1 MITLKLRKTRQV
13 PNRWHELDEAQFV
26 RLSGAI
32 ADFEAGVTTFE
43 QFKVMTVAAILDLKV
58 NRLKMTD
65 TLFENLFRISEQL
78 DFPYRIL
85 EKDDRKEV
93 EFRICVNRQMV
104 PKVKQ
109 NKGYVFT
116 VDSGMI
122 ETSIVSEQY
131 VDALSV
137 MKLYSSDHSEQTLD
151 MLVKVLY
158 CPLPYSKENM
168 QKVKLH
174 QFTRE
179 QKLAAYYNFRGL
191 LEWIR
196 KIDKYDIIFNSAE
209 DRPGRSPL
217 GMEGSL
223 YSLSKAGYG
232 VFRDICKL
240 DLFTY
245 LDLLMSMTIESIHSL
260 KGCGLKP
267 TEIAEKLNLT
277 VGQISSVAEL

>member
-1 MITLKLRKTRQV
+1 MITLKLRKSRQV

-43 QFKVMTVAAILDLKV
+43 QFKVMTVAAILDLKI
-58 NRLKMTD
+58 NKLKMTD

-85 EKDDRKEV
+85 EKEDRKEV
-93 EFRICVNRQMV
+93 EFRICVNRQMM

-131 VDALSV
+131 VDAISV
-137 MKLYSSDHSEQTLD
+137 MKLYSSDRSDQALD

-158 CPLPYSKENM
+158 CPLPYSKENL

-196 KIDKYDIIFNSAE
+196 RIDKYDIIFNSAE

-245 LDLLMSMTIESIHSL
+245 LDLLLSMTIESIHSL

>member
-85 EKDDRKEV
+85 EKEDRKEV

-137 MKLYSSDHSEQTLD
+137 MKLYSSDHSEQALD

-158 CPLPYSKENM
+158 SPLPYSKENM

-196 KIDKYDIIFNSAE
+196 RIDKYDIIFNSAE

-245 LDLLMSMTIESIHSL
+245 LDLLLSMTIESIHSL

-277 VGQISSVAEL
+277 VGQISSVVEL

>member
-1 MITLKLRKTRQV
+1 MITLTLKKSRQV
-13 PNRWHELDEAQFV
+13 PNRWHELNEAQFV
-26 RLSGAI
+26 RLAGAI
-32 ADFEAGVTTFE
+32 ADFEAGTTNFE
-43 QFKVMTVAAILDLKV
+43 QFKVMTIAAILDLKV
-58 NRLKMTD
+58 DRLKMTD

-78 DFPYRIL
+78 DFPYRL
-85 EKDDRKEV
+85 HEKEDRKEV
-93 EFRICVNRQMV
+93 EFRICINRQMQ
-104 PKVKQ
+104 PKVKYNQ
-109 NKGYVFT
+109 GYVFT

-122 ETSIVSEQY
+122 ETSIVAEQY
-131 VDALSV
+131 VDAVSV
-137 MKLYSSDHSEQTLD
+137 MKLYSSDHSEQALD

-168 QKVKLH
+168 QKVKVH
-174 QFTRE
+174 QFSRN

-196 KIDKYDIIFNSAE
+196 RIDKYDIIFNSAE
-209 DRPGRSPL
+209 DKPGKSPI

-232 VFRDICKL
+232 VYRDICKT

-245 LDLLMSMTIESIHSL
+245 LDLLLSQTIESIHTL

>member
-1 MITLKLRKTRQV
+1 MITLKLKKSRQV
-13 PNRWHELDEAQFV
+13 PNRWHELNEEQFV
-26 RLSGAI
+26 RLAGVIS
-32 ADFEAGVTTFE
+32 DFEKGVTNFE

-58 NRLKMTD
+58 NKLKMTE

-78 DFPYRIL
+78 DFPYKIR
-85 EKDDRKEV
+85 EKEDHKEV
-93 EFRICVNRQMV
+93 EFRICVNRQMQ

-109 NKGYVFT
+109 NQGYVFT

-131 VDALSV
+131 VDAVSV
-137 MKLYSSDHSEQTLD
+137 MKLYSSDQSDQSLD

-174 QFTRE
+174 QFTRN
-179 QKLAAYYNFRGL
+179 QKLAVYYNFRGL

-196 KIDKYDIIFNSAE
+196 RIDKYDIIFNSAE
-209 DRPGRSPL
+209 EKPGKSPI

-232 VFRDICKL
+232 VFRDICTIN
-240 DLFTY
+240 LFTY
-245 LDLLMSMTIESIHSL
+245 LDLLLSQTIESIHTL

-267 TEIAEKLNLT
+267 TEIAEKLKLT
-277 VGQISSVAEL
+277 VGQISTVVEL

>member
-1 MITLKLRKTRQV
+1 MITLKLRKSRQV

-85 EKDDRKEV
+85 EKEDRKEV
-93 EFRICVNRQMV
+93 EFRICVNRQMM

-131 VDALSV
+131 VDAMSV

-196 KIDKYDIIFNSAE
+196 RIDKYDIIFNSAE

-232 VFRDICKL
+232 VFPDICKL

-245 LDLLMSMTIESIHSL
+245 LDLLLSMTIESIHSL

-277 VGQISSVAEL
+277 VGQISSVVEL

>member
-1 MITLKLRKTRQV
+1 MITLKLRKSRQV

-85 EKDDRKEV
+85 EKEDRKEV
-93 EFRICVNRQMV
+93 EFRICVNRQMM

-196 KIDKYDIIFNSAE
+196 RIDKYDIIFNSAE

-245 LDLLMSMTIESIHSL
+245 LDLLLSMTIESIHSL

>member
-32 ADFEAGVTTFE
+32 ADFEAGITTFE

-137 MKLYSSDHSEQTLD
+137 MKLYSSDHSEQALD

-158 CPLPYSKENM
+158 SPLPYSKENM

-196 KIDKYDIIFNSAE
+196 RIDKYDIIFNSAE

-245 LDLLMSMTIESIHSL
+245 LDLLLSMTIESIHSL

>member
-26 RLSGAI
+26 RLSGTI
-32 ADFEAGVTTFE
+32 ADFEAEVTTFE
-43 QFKVMTVAAILDLKV
+43 QFKVMTVAAILDVKV

-85 EKDDRKEV
+85 EKEDRKEV
-93 EFRICVNRQMV
+93 EFRICVNRQMM

-137 MKLYSSDHSEQTLD
+137 MKLYSSDHSEQALD

-196 KIDKYDIIFNSAE
+196 RIDKYDIIFNSAE

-223 YSLSKAGYG
+223 YSLGKAGYG

-245 LDLLMSMTIESIHSL
+245 LDLLLSMTIESIHSL

>member
-1 MITLKLRKTRQV
+1 MITLKLRKSRQV

-85 EKDDRKEV
+85 EKEDRKEV
-93 EFRICVNRQMV
+93 EFRICVNRQMM

-196 KIDKYDIIFNSAE
+196 RIDKYDIIFNSAE

-245 LDLLMSMTIESIHSL
+245 LDLLLSMTIESIHSL

-277 VGQISSVAEL
+277 VSQISSVAEL

>member
-85 EKDDRKEV
+85 EKEDRKEV
-93 EFRICVNRQMV
+93 EFRICINRQMM

-137 MKLYSSDHSEQTLD
+137 MKLYSSDHSDQTLD

-196 KIDKYDIIFNSAE
+196 RIDKYDIIFNSAE

-245 LDLLMSMTIESIHSL
+245 LDLLLSMTIESIHSL

-277 VGQISSVAEL
+277 VGQISSVTEL

>member
-1 MITLKLRKTRQV
+1 MITLKLRKSRQV

-85 EKDDRKEV
+85 KKEDRKEV
-93 EFRICVNRQMV
+93 EFRICVNRQMM

-137 MKLYSSDHSEQTLD
+137 MKLYSSDHSEQALD

-179 QKLAAYYNFRGL
+179 QRLAAYYNFRGL

-196 KIDKYDIIFNSAE
+196 RIDKYDIIFNSAE
-209 DRPGRSPL
+209 DRPVRSPL

-245 LDLLMSMTIESIHSL
+245 LDLLLSMTIESIHSL

-277 VGQISSVAEL
+277 VGQISSVVEL

>member
-1 MITLKLRKTRQV
+1 MITLKLRKSRQV

-32 ADFEAGVTTFE
+32 ADFEAGITTFE
-43 QFKVMTVAAILDLKV
+43 QFKVMTVAAILDLKI
-58 NRLKMTD
+58 NKLKMTD

-85 EKDDRKEV
+85 EKEDRKEV
-93 EFRICVNRQMV
+93 EFRICVNRQMM

-131 VDALSV
+131 VDAISV
-137 MKLYSSDHSEQTLD
+137 MKLYSSDRSDQTLD

-196 KIDKYDIIFNSAE
+196 RIDKYDIIFNSAE

-232 VFRDICKL
+232 VYRDICKL

-245 LDLLMSMTIESIHSL
+245 LDLLLSMTIESIHSL

>member
-85 EKDDRKEV
+85 EKEDRKEV
-93 EFRICVNRQMV
+93 EFRICVNRQMM

-196 KIDKYDIIFNSAE
+196 RIDKYDIIFNSAE

-232 VFRDICKL
+232 VFRDICKI

-245 LDLLMSMTIESIHSL
+245 LDLLLSQTIESIYTL

>member
-1 MITLKLRKTRQV
+1 MITLKLNKTRHI
-13 PNRWHELDEAQFV
+13 PSRWHELDERQFT
-26 RLSGAI
+26 RLAETI
-32 ADFEAGVTTFE
+32 AKFEAGEVNFE
-43 QFKVMTVAAILDLKV
+43 QFRVLVVAAILNLKV
-58 NRLKMTD
+58 ARLQPSE

-78 DFPYRIL
+78 DVPYRICDK
-85 EKDDRKEV
+85 KDHKEV
-93 EFRICVNRQMV
+93 EFRICVNRQML

-109 NKGYVFT
+109 NIGYIFT
-116 VDSGMI
+116 TESGMI
-122 ETSIVSEQY
+122 DTSIVSEQY
-131 VDALSV
+131 VDAISV
-137 MKLYSSDHSEQTLD
+137 MKLYSASREDTALD

-174 QFTRE
+174 QFSRG
-179 QKLAAYYNFRGL
+179 QKLGVYYNFRGL

-196 KIDKYDIIFNSAE
+196 QIDKYDLIFNSAE
-209 DRPGRSPL
+209 DRPGKSPI

-232 VFRDICKL
+232 VFRDICKI

-245 LDLLMSMTIESIHSL
+245 LDLLLSLTIESIHSL

-267 TEIAEKLNLT
+267 TEIADKLNLT
-277 VGQISSVAEL
+277 VGQISSAVEL

>member
-85 EKDDRKEV
+85 EKEDRKEV
-93 EFRICVNRQMV
+93 ELRICVNRQMM

-137 MKLYSSDHSEQTLD
+137 MKLYSSDHSEQALD

-168 QKVKLH
+168 QKVKVH
-174 QFTRE
+174 QFSRN

-196 KIDKYDIIFNSAE
+196 RIDKYDIIFNSAE

-245 LDLLMSMTIESIHSL
+245 LDLLLSMTIESIHSL

>member
-1 MITLKLRKTRQV
+1 MITLKLKKTRHV
-13 PNRWHELDEAQFV
+13 PNRWNELSEDQFV
-26 RLSGAI
+26 RLAGAI
-32 ADFEAGVTTFE
+32 ADFENGTTNFE
-43 QFKVMTVAAILDLKV
+43 QFKVMSVAAILDLKI

-65 TLFENLFRISEQL
+65 TLYENLFRISEQL
-78 DFPYRIL
+78 SFPYTL
-85 EKDDRKEV
+85 HEKEDHKEV
-93 EFRICVNRQMV
+93 EFKICINRQMQ

-122 ETSIVSEQY
+122 ETTIVSEQY
-131 VDALSV
+131 VDAISV
-137 MKLYSSDHSEQTLD
+137 MKLYSSDHSKQGLD

-174 QFTRE
+174 QFSRA
-179 QKLAAYYNFRGL
+179 QKLAVYYNFRGL
-191 LEWIR
+191 LEWIKR
-196 KIDKYDIIFNSAE
+196 IDKYDIIFNSAE
-209 DRPGRSPL
+209 DKPGKSPI

-232 VFRDICKL
+232 VFRDICKI

-245 LDLLMSMTIESIHSL
+245 LDLLLSQTIESIHTL

>member
-26 RLSGAI
+26 RLSGTI

-85 EKDDRKEV
+85 EKEDRKEV
-93 EFRICVNRQMV
+93 ELRICVNRQMM

-137 MKLYSSDHSEQTLD
+137 MKLYSSDHSEQALD

-196 KIDKYDIIFNSAE
+196 RIDKYDIIFNSAE

-245 LDLLMSMTIESIHSL
+245 LDLLLSMTIESIHSL

>member
-85 EKDDRKEV
+85 EKEDRKEV
-93 EFRICVNRQMV
+93 EFRICVNRQMM

-196 KIDKYDIIFNSAE
+196 RIDKYDIIFHSAE

-245 LDLLMSMTIESIHSL
+245 LDLLLSMTIESIHSL

-277 VGQISSVAEL
+277 VGQISSVVEL

>member
-58 NRLKMTD
+58 DRLKMTD

-85 EKDDRKEV
+85 EKEDRKEV
-93 EFRICVNRQMV
+93 EFRICVNRQMM

-137 MKLYSSDHSEQTLD
+137 MKLYSSDHSEQALD

-196 KIDKYDIIFNSAE
+196 RIDKYDIIFNSAE

-245 LDLLMSMTIESIHSL
+245 LDLLLSMTIESIHSL

-277 VGQISSVAEL
+277 VGQISSVVEL

>member
-1 MITLKLRKTRQV
+1 MITLKLKKTRQV
-13 PNRWHELDEAQFV
+13 PNRWHELTEDQFV
-26 RLSGAI
+26 RLAGVI
-32 ADFEAGVTTFE
+32 ADFEAGITNFE

-58 NRLKMTD
+58 DRLKMTD

-78 DFPYRIL
+78 DFPYRL
-85 EKDDRKEV
+85 HEKEDRKEV
-93 EFRICVNRQMV
+93 EFRICINRQMQ

-122 ETSIVSEQY
+122 ETTIVSEQY
-131 VDALSV
+131 VDAISV
-137 MKLYSSDHSEQTLD
+137 MKLYSSDHSEQVLD
-151 MLVKVLY
+151 MLVKILY

-174 QFTRE
+174 QFSRA

-191 LEWIR
+191 LEWIKR
-196 KIDKYDIIFNSAE
+196 IDKYDIIFNSAE
-209 DRPGRSPL
+209 DKPGKSPI

-232 VFRDICKL
+232 VFRDICKI

-245 LDLLMSMTIESIHSL
+245 LDLLLSQTIESIHTL

>member
-1 MITLKLRKTRQV
+1 MITLKLRKSRQV

-85 EKDDRKEV
+85 EKEESKEV
-93 EFRICVNRQMV
+93 EFRICVNRQMM
-104 PKVKQ
+104 PQVKQ

-137 MKLYSSDHSEQTLD
+137 MKLYSSDHSEQALD

-196 KIDKYDIIFNSAE
+196 RIDKYDIIFNSAE

-245 LDLLMSMTIESIHSL
+245 LDLLLSMTIESIHSL

>member
-1 MITLKLRKTRQV
+1 MITLKLKKSRQV
-13 PNRWHELDEAQFV
+13 PNRWHELNEDQFA
-26 RLSGAI
+26 RLAGVI
-32 ADFEAGVTTFE
+32 ADFEAGTTNFE
-43 QFKVMTVAAILDLKV
+43 QFKFMTVAAILDLKV
-58 NRLKMTD
+58 DRLKMTD

-78 DFPYRIL
+78 DFPYTIH
-85 EKDDRKEV
+85 EKEDHKEV
-93 EFRICVNRQMV
+93 EFKICINRQMQ

-116 VDSGMI
+116 VNSGMI

-131 VDALSV
+131 VDAISV
-137 MKLYSSDHSEQTLD
+137 MKLYASDHSEQALD
-151 MLVKVLY
+151 MLVKILY

-168 QKVKLH
+168 RKVKLH
-174 QFTRE
+174 QFTRN

-191 LEWIR
+191 LEWIKR
-196 KIDKYDIIFNSAE
+196 IDKYDIIFNSAE
-209 DRPGRSPL
+209 DKPGKSPI

-232 VFRDICKL
+232 VFRDICKI

-245 LDLLMSMTIESIHSL
+245 LDLLLSQTIESIHTL

>member
-168 QKVKLH
+168 QKVKRH

-196 KIDKYDIIFNSAE
+196 RIDKYDIIFNSAE

-245 LDLLMSMTIESIHSL
+245 LDLLLSMTIESIHSL

>member
-85 EKDDRKEV
+85 EKDDCKEV

-137 MKLYSSDHSEQTLD
+137 MKLYSSDHSEQALD

-196 KIDKYDIIFNSAE
+196 RIDKYDIIFNSAE

-245 LDLLMSMTIESIHSL
+245 LDLLLSMTIESIHSL

>member
-85 EKDDRKEV
+85 EKEDRKEV
-93 EFRICVNRQMV
+93 EFRICVNRQMM

-131 VDALSV
+131 VDAISV
-137 MKLYSSDHSEQTLD
+137 MKLYSSDRSDQTLD

-174 QFTRE
+174 QFSRE

-196 KIDKYDIIFNSAE
+196 RIDKYDIIFNSAE

-245 LDLLMSMTIESIHSL
+245 LDLLLSMTIESIHSL

-277 VGQISSVAEL
+277 VGQISSVVEL

>member
-32 ADFEAGVTTFE
+32 ADFEAGLTTFE

-85 EKDDRKEV
+85 EKEDRKEV
-93 EFRICVNRQMV
+93 EFRICVNRQMM

-137 MKLYSSDHSEQTLD
+137 MKLYSSDHSEQALD

-168 QKVKLH
+168 QKAKLH

-196 KIDKYDIIFNSAE
+196 RIDKYDIIFNSAE

-245 LDLLMSMTIESIHSL
+245 LDLLLSMTIESIHSL

-277 VGQISSVAEL
+277 VGQISSVVEL

>member
-13 PNRWHELDEAQFV
+13 PNRWHELDEDQFV

-85 EKDDRKEV
+85 EKEDRKEV

-137 MKLYSSDHSEQTLD
+137 MKLYSSDHSEQALD

-158 CPLPYSKENM
+158 SPLPYSKENM

-196 KIDKYDIIFNSAE
+196 RIDKYDIIFNSAE

-245 LDLLMSMTIESIHSL
+245 LDLLLSMTIESIHSL

-277 VGQISSVAEL
+277 VGQISSVVEL

>member
-32 ADFEAGVTTFE
+32 ADFEAGVTTFD

-168 QKVKLH
+168 QKVKRH

-196 KIDKYDIIFNSAE
+196 RIDKYDIIFNSAE

-245 LDLLMSMTIESIHSL
+245 LDLLLSMTIESIHSL

-277 VGQISSVAEL
+277 VGQISSVVEL

>member
-1 MITLKLRKTRQV
+1 MITLKLRKQRQV
-13 PNRWHELDEAQFV
+13 PNRWQELNEEQFV
-26 RLSGAI
+26 RMSGAI
-32 ADFEAGVTTFE
+32 ADFESGLTTFE

-58 NRLKMTD
+58 NKLKMTD

-78 DFPYRIL
+78 DFPYRIH
-85 EKDDRKEV
+85 EKEDRKEV
-93 EFRICVNRQMV
+93 EFRICVNRQML
-104 PKVKQ
+104 PEVKQ
-109 NKGYVFT
+109 NKGYVFN

-131 VDALSV
+131 VDAISV
-137 MKLYSSDHSEQTLD
+137 MKLYSSDHSEQVLD

-196 KIDKYDIIFNSAE
+196 KIEKYDILFNSAE
-209 DRPGRSPL
+209 NRPGKSPL

-232 VFRDICKL
+232 VYRDICVL

-245 LDLLMSMTIESIHSL
+245 LDLLLSMTIESIHSL
-260 KGCGLKP
+260 KSCGLKP
-267 TEIAEKLNLT
+267 TEIADKLNLT
-277 VGQISSVAEL
+277 VGQISSVVEL

>member
-1 MITLKLRKTRQV
+1 MITLKLRKSRQV

-85 EKDDRKEV
+85 EKEDRKEV
-93 EFRICVNRQMV
+93 EFRICVNRQMM

-109 NKGYVFT
+109 NNGYVFT

-196 KIDKYDIIFNSAE
+196 RIDKYDIIFNSAE

-245 LDLLMSMTIESIHSL
+245 LDLLLSMTIESIHSL

-277 VGQISSVAEL
+277 VGQISSVTEL

>member
-13 PNRWHELDEAQFV
+13 PNRWHELSQNQFI
-26 RLSGAI
+26 RLCGAI
-32 ADFEAGVTTFE
+32 ADFETGITTFE
-43 QFKVMTVAAILDLKV
+43 QFKIMTVAAILDLKV
-58 NRLKMTD
+58 NKLKMTD
-65 TLFENLFRISEQL
+65 VLFENLFRISEQL
-78 DFPYRIL
+78 DFPYEIH
-85 EKDDRKEV
+85 EKEDHKEV
-93 EFRICVNRQMV
+93 EFRICVNKQMM

-122 ETSIVSEQY
+122 ETSIISEQY
-131 VDALSV
+131 VDAISL
-137 MKLYSSDHSEQTLD
+137 MKLYSSEHSVQVLD

-158 CPLPYSKENM
+158 CPLPYSKENL
-168 QKVKLH
+168 QKVNPH
-174 QFTRE
+174 QFNYE

-196 KIDKYDIIFNSAE
+196 RIDKYDLIFNSAE
-209 DRPGRSPL
+209 SRSGRSPL

-232 VFRDICKL
+232 VYRDICKL

-245 LDLLMSMTIESIHSL
+245 LDLLLSMTVESIHSL
-260 KGCGLKP
+260 KSCGLKP
-267 TEIAEKLNLT
+267 TEIADKLNLT
-277 VGQISSVAEL
+277 VGQISSVIEL

>member
-1 MITLKLRKTRQV
+1 MITLKLKKTRQV
-13 PNRWHELDEAQFV
+13 PNRWHELSEEQFV
-26 RLSGAI
+26 RLAGVI
-32 ADFEAGVTTFE
+32 ADFEAGITNFE
-43 QFKVMTVAAILDLKV
+43 QFKVMTAAAILDLKID
-58 NRLKMTD
+58 RLKMSD

-78 DFPYRIL
+78 DFPYRL
-85 EKDDRKEV
+85 HEKEYRKEV
-93 EFRICVNRQMV
+93 EFRICINRQMQ

-131 VDALSV
+131 VDAISV
-137 MKLYSSDHSEQTLD
+137 MKLYSSDHSEQALD

-158 CPLPYSKENM
+158 CPLPYSKENI

-174 QFTRE
+174 QFSRN

-209 DRPGRSPL
+209 DKQGKSPI

-232 VFRDICKL
+232 VFRDICNL

-245 LDLLMSMTIESIHSL
+245 LDLLLSQTIESIHTL

-277 VGQISSVAEL
+277 VGQISTVAEL

>member
-43 QFKVMTVAAILDLKV
+43 QFKVMTVAAILDVKV

-85 EKDDRKEV
+85 EKEDRKEV
-93 EFRICVNRQMV
+93 EFRICVNRQMM

-137 MKLYSSDHSEQTLD
+137 MKLYSSDHSEQILD
-151 MLVKVLY
+151 MLVKILY

-196 KIDKYDIIFNSAE
+196 RIDKYDIIFNSAE

-245 LDLLMSMTIESIHSL
+245 LDLLLSMTIESIHSL

-277 VGQISSVAEL
+277 VGQISSVVEL

>member
-32 ADFEAGVTTFE
+32 ADFEAGVTTFD

-168 QKVKLH
+168 QKVKRH
-174 QFTRE
+174 QFTRK

-196 KIDKYDIIFNSAE
+196 RIDKYDIIFNSAE

-245 LDLLMSMTIESIHSL
+245 LDLLLSMTIESIHSL

>member
-43 QFKVMTVAAILDLKV
+43 QFKVMTVAAILDVKV

-85 EKDDRKEV
+85 EKEESKEV
-93 EFRICVNRQMV
+93 EFRICVNRQMM
-104 PKVKQ
+104 PQVKQ

-137 MKLYSSDHSEQTLD
+137 MKLYSSDHSEQALD

-196 KIDKYDIIFNSAE
+196 RIDKYDIIFNSAE

-245 LDLLMSMTIESIHSL
+245 LDLLLSMTIESIHSL

>member
-1 MITLKLRKTRQV
+1 MITLKLRKSRQV

-85 EKDDRKEV
+85 EKEDRKEV
-93 EFRICVNRQMV
+93 ELRICVNRQMM

-137 MKLYSSDHSEQTLD
+137 MKLYSSDHSEQALD

-196 KIDKYDIIFNSAE
+196 RIDKYDIIFNSAE

-245 LDLLMSMTIESIHSL
+245 LDLLLSMTIESIHSL